1 MSQITKYALEN
12 SLKNLLLQKPLDKIT
27 ISDITDDCGISRMTF
42 YYHFKDIYDL
52 VEWSCFEG
60 ARKVLQENKTY
71 ETWQQG
77 YLQIFEEVK
86 KNKPFIMN
94 VYKCVHREQ
103 VEKYLQPLVN
113 NLVLNVINEEA
124 QNTNVTEDELR
135 NMFPNEIVDTVIIL
149 THRKDESYFEYI
161 SRVSTSKL
169 AKKIKV
175 ADLLHNLDITR
186 IKEPTK
192 QDYQRLEKYKKAILY
207 LATH

>member
-42 YYHFKDIYDL
+42 YYHFKDICDL

-60 ARKVLQENKTY
+60 ARKVLRENKTY

-124 QNTNVTEDELR
+124 QNTNVTEDDKL
-135 NMFPNEIVDTVIIL
+135 FISQIYSCIL
-149 THRKDESYFEYI
+149 
-161 SRVSTSKL
+161 
-169 AKKIKV
+169 
-175 ADLLHNLDITR
+175 
-186 IKEPTK
+186 
-192 QDYQRLEKYKKAILY
+192 
-207 LATH
+207 

>member
-52 VEWSCFEG
+52 VEWSCFED
-60 ARKVLQENKTY
+60 ARKALQENKTY
-71 ETWQQG
+71 EPWQQG

-124 QNTNVTEDELR
+124 QNTNVTEDDKLFISQIYSYILMGLMLDWIKDDME
-135 NMFPNEIVDTVIIL
+135 PDPEEIVDRLTIL
-149 THRKDESYFEYI
+149 IKDTIPEALKRF
-161 SRVSTSKL
+161 
-169 AKKIKV
+169 KV
-175 ADLLHNLDITR
+175 
-186 IKEPTK
+186 
-192 QDYQRLEKYKKAILY
+192 
-207 LATH
+207 